1 MNGKAYSMERL
12 SLVIETA
19 EKYVR
24 DPTLRKRILS
34 KCYQEIG
41 LDVVEAP
48 AHKRAAIILSQP
60 ESAALRNA
68 LITRRLEREKLQSR

>member
-1 MNGKAYSMERL
+1 MNGKAYSLERL
-12 SLVIETA
+12 SLVIDTA
-19 EKYVR
+19 EKYIH

-34 KCYQEIG
+34 KCHQEIG
-41 LDVVEAP
+41 LVVVEAP
-48 AHKRAAIILSQP
+48 AHQRAAIVLSQP